1 MVALPQFDYLF
12 AIGTLF
18 AFLDA
23 WNIGANDVA
32 NSFATSVASRSLTLK
47 QAMCIASVME
57 FAGAMLVGSRVTDT
71 IRTKVISI
79 DLFQQD
85 ASVLMLAMV
94 CAITGSATY
103 LTIAT
108 RFTMP
113 VSTTHSIMGGVI
125 GVGIA
130 AAGPNGVNWSFKGVS
145 SVFAAWGIA
154 PGISAAFGAII
165 FLITKYGVMRRSNPV
180 KMSFFMVP
188 VYFFL
193 TSFLLALLIVWK
205 GGSAKI
211 KLNDYQSVGVAL
223 GVGAGVA
230 IIIATF
236 FIPFLHRKIIKDDWE
251 LKSWEVIKG
260 PLLLSRPEPPVR
272 PEGMEAGHI
281 PDFYA
286 GHLTA
291 EELEAKRANEG
302 RSFVHDTEGG
312 DLEKG
317 AASASQPMDRSDSDI
332 TPIPEPAAT
341 AQAQPHRQL
350 SKPKKTPP
358 PGAWYTPAVA
368 FYWIRYAIFHGVE
381 QDVVDQQKH
390 RDFLSG
396 DIEKVH
402 ATGEHY
408 DNRAEYTYSFLQIL
422 TASTTSFAHGANDV
436 SNAIG
441 PYTTIYFIWSTG
453 QISNKVP
460 VPLWILA
467 FGGAGIVVGLWTYG
481 YNIMRALGNKIT
493 LHSPARGFSME
504 LGAAVT
510 IIMATKLALP
520 VSTTQCI
527 TGATVG
533 VGLCN
538 GTWRTINWRM
548 VAWIYMGWFIT
559 LPCAGIISGCLMG
572 IVLNAPRWGQGI

>member
-1 MVALPQFDYLF
+1 
-12 AIGTLF
+12 
-18 AFLDA
+18 
-23 WNIGANDVA
+23 
-32 NSFATSVASRSLTLK
+32 
-47 QAMCIASVME
+47 MCIASVME

-79 DLFQQD
+79 ELFESD
-85 ASVLMLAMV
+85 PSVLMLAMV

-130 AAGPNGVNWSFKGVS
+130 ASGPQGVNWSFKGVS

-154 PGISAAFGAII
+154 PGISGAFGAII
-165 FLITKYGVMRRSNPV
+165 FLATKYGVMRRKNPV

-211 KLNDYQSVGVAL
+211 KFTDIQSAGVAL
-223 GVGAGVA
+223 GVGVVVAA
-230 IIIATF
+230 IIVTF
-236 FIPFLHRKIIKDDWE
+236 FIPFLHRRIIKEDWE
-251 LKSWEVIKG
+251 LKTWEIIKG
-260 PLLLSRPEPPVR
+260 PLLLRRPEPPVR
-272 PEGMEAGHI
+272 PEGVETGRI

-302 RSFVHDTEGG
+302 RAGIDNVSDI
-312 DLEKG
+312 EKG
-317 AASASQPMDRSDSDI
+317 GAQVSQPRDRSDSDI
-332 TPIPEPAAT
+332 TPIPESSIT
-341 AQAQPHRQL
+341 THAQPHRQL

-368 FYWIRYAIFHGVE
+368 WYWIRYAAMHGVE

-390 RDFLSG
+390 KDFLSG
-396 DIEKVH
+396 DIEKIH
-402 ATGEHY
+402 ATGEHF
-408 DNRAEYTYSFLQIL
+408 DNRAEYTYSFLQVM

-441 PYTTIYFIWSTG
+441 PYTTIYFIWST
-453 QISNKVP
+453 
-460 VPLWILA
+460 
-467 FGGAGIVVGLWTYG
+467 
-481 YNIMRALGNKIT
+481 
-493 LHSPARGFSME
+493 
-504 LGAAVT
+504 
-510 IIMATKLALP
+510 
-520 VSTTQCI
+520 
-527 TGATVG
+527 
-533 VGLCN
+533 
-538 GTWRTINWRM
+538 
-548 VAWIYMGWFIT
+548 
-559 LPCAGIISGCLMG
+559 
-572 IVLNAPRWGQGI
+572 

>member
-1 MVALPQFDYLF
+1 
-12 AIGTLF
+12 
-18 AFLDA
+18 
-23 WNIGANDVA
+23 
-32 NSFATSVASRSLTLK
+32 
-47 QAMCIASVME
+47 
-57 FAGAMLVGSRVTDT
+57 MLG
-71 IRTKVISI
+71 
-79 DLFQQD
+79 
-85 ASVLMLAMV
+85 MV
-94 CAITGSATY
+94 CAIVGSATY

-130 AAGPNGVNWSFKGVS
+130 SAGPKGVNWSFKGVS

-154 PGISAAFGAII
+154 PGISAGFGAII
-165 FLITKYGVMRRSNPV
+165 FLITKYGVMRRNNPV
-180 KMSFFMVP
+180 MKAFIMVP
-188 VYFFL
+188 IYFFI
-193 TSFLLALLIVWK
+193 TGFLLALLIVWK

-211 KLNDYQSVGVAL
+211 KLTDAQAVGVSF
-223 GVGAGVA
+223 GVGGVIA
-230 IIIATF
+230 LIVATF
-236 FIPFLHRKIIKDDWE
+236 FIPFLYRRIIKDDWE
-251 LKSWEVIKG
+251 LKGWEVVKG
-260 PLLLSRPEPPVR
+260 PLLLRRPEPRER
-272 PEGMEAGHI
+272 PEGVTTGRI

-286 GHLTA
+286 GHLTH
-291 EELEAKRANEG
+291 EELEARRAGEAHVA
-302 RSFVHDTEGG
+302 SDDV
-312 DLEKG
+312 EK
-317 AASASQPMDRSDSDI
+317 SASHTVNPAARGSDSDI
-332 TPIPEPAAT
+332 TPVPSVAPAT
-341 AQAQPHRQL
+341 ANPGRQL
-350 SKPKKTPP
+350 PKPKKQPP
-358 PGAWYTPAVA
+358 PGPWYTPAVA
-368 FYWIRYAIFHGVE
+368 FFWIKYATLHGVE
-381 QDVVDQQKH
+381 QDVVDQQSH

-396 DIEKVH
+396 DIEKIH

-408 DNRAEYTYSFLQIL
+408 DNRAEYTYSFLQIM

-441 PYTTIYFIWSTG
+441 PYTTIYFIWSTAKL
-453 QISNKVP
+453 STKVP

-510 IIMATKLALP
+510 IILATKLALP

-559 LPCAGIISGCLMG
+559 LPCAGLISGLLMA
-572 IVLNAPRWGQGI
+572 IILNAPRWGGGV

>member
-1 MVALPQFDYLF
+1 
-12 AIGTLF
+12 
-18 AFLDA
+18 
-23 WNIGANDVA
+23 
-32 NSFATSVASRSLTLK
+32 
-47 QAMCIASVME
+47 
-57 FAGAMLVGSRVTDT
+57 MLVGSRVTDT
-71 IRTKVISI
+71 IRTKVISTEI
-79 DLFQQD
+79 FESDP
-85 ASVLMLAMV
+85 SVLMLGMT
-94 CAITGSATY
+94 CAIIGSAVY

-108 RFTMP
+108 KFTMP

-130 AAGPNGVNWSFKGVS
+130 AAGPNGVNWSFRGVS
-145 SVFAAWGIA
+145 QVFAAWGIA

-165 FLITKYGVMRRSNPV
+165 FLATKYGVMRRSNPV
-180 KMSFFMVP
+180 RNAFIMVP
-188 VYFFL
+188 IYFFI
-193 TSFLLALLIVWK
+193 TAFLLALLIVWK

-211 KLNDYQSVGVAL
+211 DLSDGQSVGVAF
-223 GVGAGVA
+223 GVGGAVML
-230 IIIATF
+230 IVTVF
-236 FIPFLHRKIIKDDWE
+236 FIPFLYRRILKDDWE
-251 LKSWEVIKG
+251 LKMWEIIKG
-260 PLLLSRPEPPVR
+260 PLVLRRSEPNPR
-272 PEGMEAGHI
+272 PEGVTVGRI

-291 EELEAKRANEG
+291 EQLEAQRAAPQVA
-302 RSFVHDTEGG
+302 SG
-312 DLEKG
+312 DVEKG
-317 AASASQPMDRSDSDI
+317 TSSSIQPKSSSSNSDSSPAASVV
-332 TPIPEPAAT
+332 PAQEVAEYGS
-341 AQAQPHRQL
+341 QL
-350 SKPKKTPP
+350 SKSKKSPP
-358 PGAWYTPAVA
+358 PGIWYRDTAVAWY
-368 FYWIRYAIFHGVE
+368 WIKYAIFHGVE

-408 DNRAEYTYSFLQIL
+408 DNRAEYTYSFLQVM
-422 TASTTSFAHGANDV
+422 TASTASFAHGANDV

-441 PYTTIYFIWSTG
+441 PYTTIYFIWSTAR
-453 QISNKVP
+453 ISTKVP

-510 IIMATKLALP
+510 VILATKLSLP

-559 LPCAGIISGCLMG
+559 LPCAGLISGCLMG
-572 IVLNAPRWGQGI
+572 IVLNAPRWGNGV

>member
-1 MVALPQFDYLF
+1 MPALAQFDYLF
-12 AIGTLF
+12 AIGTIF

-32 NSFATSVASRSLTLK
+32 NSFATSVASRSLSLK

-79 DLFQQD
+79 SLFEED
-85 ASVLMLAMV
+85 PSVLMLAMV
-94 CAITGSATY
+94 CAIVGSATY

-108 RFTMP
+108 KFTMP

-130 AAGPNGVNWSFKGVS
+130 ASGTKGVNWSFKGVS
-145 SVFAAWGIA
+145 QVFAAWGIA
-154 PGISAAFGAII
+154 PGISAGFGAII
-165 FLITKYGVMRRSNPV
+165 FLATKYGVMRRSNPV
-180 KMSFFMVP
+180 KKAFIMVP
-188 VYFFL
+188 IYFFI
-193 TSFLLALLIVWK
+193 TAFLLALLIVWK

-211 KLNDYQSVGVAL
+211 KFTDAEAVGVSF
-223 GVGAGVA
+223 GVGGAVA
-230 IIIATF
+230 IIVATF
-236 FIPFLHRKIIKDDWE
+236 FIPFLYRRIIKDDWE
-251 LKSWEVIKG
+251 LKTWEVIKG
-260 PLLLSRPEPPVR
+260 PLLLRRAEPPVR
-272 PEGMEAGHI
+272 PEGVTAGHI
-281 PDFYA
+281 KDYYA
-286 GHLTA
+286 GHLTSGQ
-291 EELEAKRANEG
+291 LEAKRAAEAH
-302 RSFVHDTEGG
+302 VAPD
-312 DLEKG
+312 DIEKG
-317 AASASQPMDRSDSDI
+317 AGHSVKPTGDGAESDI
-332 TPIPEPAAT
+332 TPIGSVRGAPVTAT
-341 AQAQPHRQL
+341 SHQQL
-350 SKPKKTPP
+350 STPKKQPP

-368 FYWIRYAIFHGVE
+368 FYWVKYAVFHGVE
-381 QDVVDQQKH
+381 QDVVDQQSK

-402 ATGEHY
+402 ATGEHF
-408 DNRAEYTYSFLQIL
+408 DNRAEYTYSFLQIM
-422 TASTTSFAHGANDV
+422 TASTASFAHGANDV

-441 PYTTIYFIWSTG
+441 PYTTIYFIWSTAK
-453 QISNKVP
+453 ISNKVP

-493 LHSPARGFSME
+493 LHSPSRGFSME

-510 IIMATKLALP
+510 VILATKLSLP

-572 IVLNAPRWGQGI
+572 IILNAPRWGMGV